1 MIRKRIIPVLLI
13 KDKKLIHRSNFDQ
26 KTDVYVGDPIN
37 AINIFNQYQ
46 VDEMV
51 FIDVSKKDTGQ
62 KIDFDLLKILTSEAF
77 FPITY
82 GGGINNLNDAKK
94 IINIGFEKIIINSIL
109 FDNNY
114 F

>member
-51 FIDVSKKDTGQ
+51 FIDVSKKGH
-62 KIDFDLLKILTSEAF
+62 A
-77 FPITY
+77 PI
-82 GGGINNLNDAKK
+82 
-94 IINIGFEKIIINSIL
+94 
-109 FDNNY
+109 
-114 F
+114 